1 MGRTQSQTKDPMGDG
16 RMRKRSKYKPR
27 PVLQNP
33 LGYVIESLTPAAK
46 HENFL
51 LDLKIKNSEAMVA
64 LMKGHAIKADMDA
77 LIAMSN
83 VTEALHQMGFGAEHG
98 KICIDGRFAILKIV
112 DRAKKHGKFTPT
124 GTEIQLLNLLMEL
137 HDAQMDVITVRDLEK
152 ALALVRFKIQYDKDT
167 INLGK
172 VVQPR
177 VLS

>member
-1 MGRTQSQTKDPMGDG
+1 
-16 RMRKRSKYKPR
+16 MRKRSKYKPR

-64 LMKGHAIKADMDA
+64 LMKGHAVKADMDA

-83 VTEALHQMGFGAEHG
+83 VTEALHQMGFGAEYG
-98 KICIDGRFAILKIV
+98 EVCIDGRVAILRII
-112 DRAKKHGKFTPT
+112 DRAKQHGKFTPT

-152 ALALVRFKIQYDKDT
+152 ALALVLFQIQHSKDT
-167 INLGK
+167 INLGEA
-172 VVQPR
+172 P
-177 VLS
+177 